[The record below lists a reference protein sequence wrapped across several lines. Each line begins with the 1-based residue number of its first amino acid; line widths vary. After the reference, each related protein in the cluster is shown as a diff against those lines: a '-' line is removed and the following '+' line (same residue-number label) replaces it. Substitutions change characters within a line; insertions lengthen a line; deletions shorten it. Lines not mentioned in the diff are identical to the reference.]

1 MFQTIWNYFFGTED
15 EENAKNSAS
24 YTKQVDDVIV
34 SKRQKSIPML
44 VSLIKTHI
52 DYCRLMAD
60 EERRVYN
67 EQMMSGHISDEL
79 FSFYY
84 TKEVVELNK
93 QLERLEKH
101 FDETK

>member
-1 MFQTIWNYFFGTED
+1 MFSTIWNYFFGTD
-15 EENAKNSAS
+15 QVAKNATS
-24 YTKQVDDVIV
+24 YAKQVDDVITTG
-34 SKRQKSIPML
+34 RQKSVPML

-52 DYCRLMAD
+52 DYCRLLAD

-67 EQMMSGHISDEL
+67 EQMMTGHISDEL

-93 QLERLEKH
+93 QLERLENN
-101 FDETK
+101 FEETE